1 MAEPEVA
8 AVVVG
13 AGVAGL
19 GAAIELQRETSEV
32 LVIDESD
39 RPGGALRTDHIDGYV
54 IERGANTVL
63 VKAPMLE
70 LFRRL
75 KLDTTLLRAM
85 PESRSRF
92 VFRNGRLEP
101 VPDSLLALLGTPLLS
116 ARGKAR
122 LLAEPFIRRGKGSGE
137 SVAEFFGRRLGVEVV
152 RNLIG
157 PFLTGVYAGD
167 EFQLGAGAVFERAV
181 TLERRFGSIVLGGAL
196 GWRPGRARGLRG
208 SHATVEGLGPLARK
222 LAERLSEPP
231 ALNSRVTELR
241 ADGRH
246 WRVSMVGPGGDRQL
260 RARRVVLATPAY
272 ASAAILAESA
282 ADAASALAEIVYA
295 PIVGVPMAVD
305 PGAFRSPIEGF
316 GFLVPRDAGIRL
328 LGSLYMSRI
337 FPNRAPAGR
346 ALIQCMIGGMR
357 WREAVDLPDDVVLH
371 EVHADLDRIL
381 GLRSEPRALAV
392 TRWSRAIPQPD
403 RDHVRRI
410 GGIREAVAALPGVAL
425 AGGYLDGIGVS
436 DALASGI
443 RAARELMR
451 EGPSA

>member
-157 PFLTGVYAGD
+157 PFLID
-167 EFQLGAGAVFERAV
+167 
-181 TLERRFGSIVLGGAL
+181 
-196 GWRPGRARGLRG
+196 
-208 SHATVEGLGPLARK
+208 RK
-222 LAERLSEPP
+222 IREDWSPP
-231 ALNSRVTELR
+231 AE
-241 ADGRH
+241 
-246 WRVSMVGPGGDRQL
+246 
-260 RARRVVLATPAY
+260 
-272 ASAAILAESA
+272 
-282 ADAASALAEIVYA
+282 
-295 PIVGVPMAVD
+295 
-305 PGAFRSPIEGF
+305 
-316 GFLVPRDAGIRL
+316 
-328 LGSLYMSRI
+328 
-337 FPNRAPAGR
+337 
-346 ALIQCMIGGMR
+346 
-357 WREAVDLPDDVVLH
+357 
-371 EVHADLDRIL
+371 
-381 GLRSEPRALAV
+381 
-392 TRWSRAIPQPD
+392 
-403 RDHVRRI
+403 
-410 GGIREAVAALPGVAL
+410 
-425 AGGYLDGIGVS
+425 
-436 DALASGI
+436 
-443 RAARELMR
+443 
-451 EGPSA
+451 